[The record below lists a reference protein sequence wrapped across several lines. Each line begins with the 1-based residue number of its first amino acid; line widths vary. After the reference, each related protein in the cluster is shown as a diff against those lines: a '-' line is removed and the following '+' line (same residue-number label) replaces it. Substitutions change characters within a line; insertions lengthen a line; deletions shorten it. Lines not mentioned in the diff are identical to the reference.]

1 MGSFCNGDMH
11 MEKKQPVDI
20 LKSPEMMVY
29 LTARQ
34 AVAEDAAL
42 KELLSSYQTKAAMLV
57 AMVQKGNFSSEEV
70 VALSADTER
79 MHAELLENKKLCAL
93 NEAQKAVA
101 ALMAQGGQLNFSCS
115 GSCGSCGSCNSC
127 PKAHAAEERDQRK
140 VEEV

>member
-1 MGSFCNGDMH
+1 

-29 LTARQ
+29 LAARQ

-79 MHAELLENKKLCAL
+79 MHAELLENKNLA
-93 NEAQKAVA
+93 
-101 ALMAQGGQLNFSCS
+101 
-115 GSCGSCGSCNSC
+115 
-127 PKAHAAEERDQRK
+127 P
-140 VEEV
+140 

>member
-1 MGSFCNGDMH
+1 
-11 MEKKQPVDI
+11 MEKKQPFDI
-20 LKSPEMMVY
+20 LKSPEMKAY
-29 LTARQ
+29 LAARQ
-34 AVAEDAAL
+34 ALTEDTAL

-79 MHAELLENKKLCAL
+79 MHAELIENKKLCAL

-101 ALMAQGGQLNFSCS
+101 ALMAQEGRLNFSCS

-127 PKAHAAEERDQRK
+127 PKAHAAQEHSQRK
-140 VEEV
+140 MEEV

>member
-1 MGSFCNGDMH
+1 
-11 MEKKQPVDI
+11 MEKKQPVGI
-20 LKSPEMMVY
+20 LKSTEMMVY

-42 KELLSSYQTKAAMLV
+42 KELLSAYQTKAAMLV

-127 PKAHAAEERDQRK
+127 PNAHAAEERGQRK

>member
-1 MGSFCNGDMH
+1 

-20 LKSPEMMVY
+20 LKSTEMMVY
-29 LTARQ
+29 LAARQ

-57 AMVQKGNFSSEEV
+57 ALVQKGNFSSEEV
-70 VALSADTER
+70 VVLSADTER

-115 GSCGSCGSCNSC
+115 GSCGSCAAIVA
-127 PKAHAAEERDQRK
+127 PKHMLRK
-140 VEEV
+140 NATKGK

>member
-1 MGSFCNGDMH
+1 M
-11 MEKKQPVDI
+11 
-20 LKSPEMMVY
+20 Y
-29 LTARQ
+29 LAARQ

-70 VALSADTER
+70 VVLSADTER

-101 ALMAQGGQLNFSCS
+101 VLMAQGGQLNFSCS

>member
-1 MGSFCNGDMH
+1 M
-11 MEKKQPVDI
+11 
-20 LKSPEMMVY
+20 Y

-115 GSCGSCGSCNSC
+115 GSCGSYGSCNSC

>member
-20 LKSPEMMVY
+20 LKSTEMMVY

-70 VALSADTER
+70 VALNADTER
-79 MHAELLENKKLCAL
+79 MHAEL
-93 NEAQKAVA
+93 
-101 ALMAQGGQLNFSCS
+101 
-115 GSCGSCGSCNSC
+115 GSCGSCNSC

>member
-20 LKSPEMMVY
+20 LKSTEMMVY

-70 VALSADTER
+70 VALSTER

>member
-1 MGSFCNGDMH
+1 

-20 LKSPEMMVY
+20 LKSTEMMVY

-34 AVAEDAAL
+34 AVAEDVAL

-57 AMVQKGNFSSEEV
+57 AVVQKGNFSSEEV

-127 PKAHAAEERDQRK
+127 PKAHAVEERDQRK